1 MNGEFFRLAR
11 AAHGVSRF
19 HTMPT
24 IGHQSVAEHSYGV
37 AMLVIWL
44 TDGAASANLMK
55 AALYHDLPEHFLGDI
70 PAPAKWDYP
79 DLKAAAYR
87 VEEQVH
93 QRAGTALELDQTE
106 SDLLKIADMLELIC
120 YCAEQLRLGNRNA
133 YTVFLRGV
141 TYLAEKCPRHPKAW
155 ELIAQLQ
162 EEIADVR
169 R

>member
-37 AMLVIWL
+37 VMLVIWL

-79 DLKAAAYR
+79 DLKEAAHR

-93 QRAGTALELDQTE
+93 KRAGTELELTTAE
-106 SDLLKIADMLELIC
+106 HNLLKIADMLELIC

-133 YTVFLRGV
+133 QVVFRRGV
-141 TYLAEKCPRHPKAW
+141 AYLAEKCPRHPKAW